1 MTQKFFLFFGLLLS
15 LAAPWVLVFYVVY
28 IVVILDNLIVTISM
42 YSISYREFIG
52 KYFLLGISL
61 DDEVVS
67 TIYGNLY
74 WETLIK
80 AGAAGLGSA
89 AIPAYF
95 GYEYSIAH
103 KTALEFSGI
112 EKEGYP
118 KSAEA
123 QNSYYETFDRVQE
136 RQFIGT
142 LRRLHSGEKPGL
154 PPIKVQKTGTNI
166 PAAPDTE

>member
-28 IVVILDNLIVTISM
+28 IAVILDNLIVTISM
-42 YSISYREFIG
+42 YSISYREFTG

-67 TIYGNLY
+67 TIYGNPYL
-74 WETLIK
+74 ETLIK

-89 AIPAYF
+89 AVPAYL
-95 GYEYSIAH
+95 GYEYSIANR
-103 KTALEFSGI
+103 TALDFSGI

-123 QNSYYETFDRVQE
+123 QDLYYATFDRVQD
-136 RQFIGT
+136 RQLIET
-142 LRRLHSGEKPGL
+142 LRRLYSGEKAGL

-166 PAAPDTE
+166 PPATDTE